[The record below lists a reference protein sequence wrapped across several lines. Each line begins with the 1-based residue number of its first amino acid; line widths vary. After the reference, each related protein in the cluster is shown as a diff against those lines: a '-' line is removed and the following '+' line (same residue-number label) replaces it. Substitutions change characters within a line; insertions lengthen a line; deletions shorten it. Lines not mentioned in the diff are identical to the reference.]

1 MICFMC
7 KGAVKDGF
15 STFTVDIGKCVV
27 VIRNV
32 PSGICEQCGDA
43 SYDDETSARLEEIVD
58 SFKEQARAEIAV
70 VNYSSQAA

>member
-15 STFTVDIGKCVV
+15 STFTVDTGKCVV

-43 SYDDETSARLEEIVD
+43 SYNTETSKRLDEIVR
-58 SFKEQARAEIAV
+58 SITQPAITEIAV